1 MTWFLEFVLV
11 ELECQVHVGHVQLV
25 QSSWVVGKAVGSGC
39 GSLRSTT
46 TNRHDDTVDVSESSW
61 RF

>member
-39 GSLRSTT
+39 GSWRAFL
-46 TNRHDDTVDVSESSW
+46 DVIWVELE
-61 RF
+61 